1 MYRPKRVLLEADT
14 AEREKGMKI
23 KKIVGKKLKAIR
35 LKNDMTIQELAESSR
50 VSSNMIS
57 RIERGLTIPSV
68 EILMKLAG
76 VFDKSINYFV
86 EEVSTTHEVVFSS
99 PGKRDKTVYDDEHN
113 MHTESFTSGLRDSQ
127 FTSFFCTV
135 KKGGSSGMQ
144 NMYHPGDELI
154 YLLEGRLKVDI
165 AGEIHILHSGDSL
178 SFKSHL
184 PHRWDNIGGGDAKVI
199 WTLSPFTII

>member
-1 MYRPKRVLLEADT
+1 
-14 AEREKGMKI
+14 MKI

-35 LKNDMTIQELAESSR
+35 QKSDMTIQELAERSR

-68 EILMKLAG
+68 EILMKLAA

-86 EEVSTTHEVVFSS
+86 EEVTTTHEIVFTS
-99 PGKRDKTVYDDEHN
+99 PGRRDQTVYDDESN
-113 MHTESFTSGLRDSQ
+113 MHTESFTSGLRDPQ
-127 FTSFFCTV
+127 FMSFFCTIP
-135 KKGGSSGMQ
+135 KGGTSGRA

-154 YLLEGRLKVDI
+154 FLLEGSLKVII
-165 AGEIHILHSGDSL
+165 AGEQHTLRAGDSL

-184 PHRWDNIGGGDAKVI
+184 PHRWDNVGEGDAKVI
-199 WTLSPFTII
+199 WTLSPFTVI

>member
-1 MYRPKRVLLEADT
+1 MRV
-14 AEREKGMKI
+14 

-35 LKNDMTIQELAESSR
+35 LKNDLTIQDLANAST

-68 EILMKLAG
+68 EILMKLSR

-86 EEVSTTHEVVFSS
+86 EEVKTTHEVVFSS
-99 PGKRDKTVYDDEHN
+99 AGNRAKTVYDDVEN
-113 MHTESFTSGLRDSQ
+113 MHTESFTSGLRDPQ
-127 FTSFFCTV
+127 FTSFYCTV
-135 KKGGSSGMQ
+135 KKGGTSGVR

-154 YLLEGRLKVDI
+154 YVLEGSIRVSI
-165 AGEIHILHSGDSL
+165 ADEIHTLTEGDSL

-184 PHRWDNIGGGDAKVI
+184 PHRWDNIGDDDAKVI
-199 WTLSPFTII
+199 WTLSPFTTI

>member
-1 MYRPKRVLLEADT
+1 MR
-14 AEREKGMKI
+14 I

-35 LKNDMTIQELAESSR
+35 LKNDLTIQELAERSK

-86 EEVSTTHEVVFSS
+86 EEVVTTHEIVHSS
-99 PGKRDKTVYDDEHN
+99 PGKRDVTVYEDERN
-113 MHTESFTSGLRDSQ
+113 MRTESFTSGLRDPQ
-127 FTSFFCTV
+127 FMSFHCNIP
-135 KKGGSSGMQ
+135 SGAHSGHQ

-154 YLLEGRLKVDI
+154 YLLEGNLRVTI
-165 AGEIHILHSGDSL
+165 AGETYLLQAGDSL

-184 PHRWDNIGGGDAKVI
+184 PHRWENIGDGEARVI
-199 WTLSPFTII
+199 WTLSPFTTI

>member
-1 MYRPKRVLLEADT
+1 
-14 AEREKGMKI
+14 MKI

-35 LKNDMTIQELAESSR
+35 LKNDLTIQELAEKSL

-86 EEVSTTHEVVFSS
+86 EEVATTHEIVFSS
-99 PGKRDKTVYDDEHN
+99 PGRRDKTVYDDEHN
-113 MHTESFTSGLRDSQ
+113 MHTESFTSGLRDPQ
-127 FTSFFCTV
+127 FTSFYCTV
-135 KKGGSSGMQ
+135 GVGGTSGED

-154 YLLEGRLKVDI
+154 YVLEGCLKVSI
-165 AGEIHILHSGDSL
+165 AGETHILNGGDSL

-184 PHRWDNIGGGDAKVI
+184 PHRWDNIGEGEAKVI

>member
-1 MYRPKRVLLEADT
+1 
-14 AEREKGMKI
+14 MKI

-35 LKNDMTIQELAESSR
+35 LKNDLTIQELAEKSL

-86 EEVSTTHEVVFSS
+86 EEVATTHEIVFSS
-99 PGKRDKTVYDDEHN
+99 PGERDKTVYDDEHN
-113 MHTESFTSGLRDSQ
+113 MHTESFTSGLRDPQ

-135 KKGGSSGMQ
+135 GAGGSSGVE

-154 YLLEGRLKVDI
+154 YVLEGRLKVII
-165 AGEIHILHSGDSL
+165 AGEKHVLNAGDSL

-184 PHRWDNIGGGDAKVI
+184 PHRWDNIGEGEAKVI

>member
-1 MYRPKRVLLEADT
+1 
-14 AEREKGMKI
+14 MKI

-35 LKNDMTIQELAESSR
+35 LKSDLTIQELAERSK

-86 EEVSTTHEVVFSS
+86 EEVSTTHEIVFSS
-99 PGKRDKTVYDDEHN
+99 PGKRDKTVYDDERN
-113 MHTESFTSGLRDSQ
+113 MHTESFTSGLRDPQ
-127 FTSFFCTV
+127 FMSFFCTV
-135 KKGGSSGMQ
+135 QKDGTSGVQ

-154 YLLEGRLKVDI
+154 YVLEGTLKVVI
-165 AGEIHILHSGDSL
+165 AGETHILNQGDSL

-184 PHRWDNIGGGDAKVI
+184 PHRWDNIGPGDAKVI

>member
-1 MYRPKRVLLEADT
+1 MR
-14 AEREKGMKI
+14 I

-35 LKNDMTIQELAESSR
+35 LKHDMTIQELAQKSK

-57 RIERGLTIPSV
+57 RVERGVTIPSV

-86 EEVSTTHEVVFSS
+86 EEVGTTHEVVHSV
-99 PGKRDKTVYDDEHN
+99 PGKRDKTVYDDERN
-113 MHTESFTSGLRDSQ
+113 MHTESFTSGLRDPQ
-127 FTSFFCTV
+127 FMSFFCTV
-135 KKGGSSGMQ
+135 QKGGSSGIN

-154 YLLEGRLKVDI
+154 YVLEGRIKVVI
-165 AGEIHILHSGDSL
+165 AGETHILNSGDSL

-184 PHRWDNIGGGDAKVI
+184 PHRWDNVGEDDAKVI
-199 WTLSPFTII
+199 WTLSPFTTI

>member
-1 MYRPKRVLLEADT
+1 MQ
-14 AEREKGMKI
+14 I
-23 KKIVGKKLKAIR
+23 KKIVGKKLKGIR
-35 LKNDMTIQELAESSR
+35 LKQDMTIQVLAEKSK

-68 EILMKLAG
+68 EILMRLAT

-86 EEVSTTHEVVFSS
+86 EDVSTSHEIVFTR
-99 PGKRDKTVYDDEHN
+99 PGNRDRTVYDDEHN
-113 MHTESFTSGLRDSQ
+113 MHTDSFTSGLRDPQ
-127 FTSFFCTV
+127 FMSFFCTV
-135 KKGGSSGMQ
+135 EKGGTSGVQ

-154 YLLEGRLKVDI
+154 YLLEGKLQVTIVDDVFDL
-165 AGEIHILHSGDSL
+165 ETGDSL

-184 PHRWDNIGGGDAKVI
+184 PHRWDNTGEDDAKVI

>member
-1 MYRPKRVLLEADT
+1 MR
-14 AEREKGMKI
+14 I

-35 LKNDMTIQELAESSR
+35 LKNDLTIQELADRSM

-86 EEVSTTHEVVFSS
+86 EEVTTTHEVVFSS
-99 PGKRDKTVYDDEHN
+99 PGDRDKTVYDDEYN
-113 MHTESFTSGLRDSQ
+113 MHTESFTSGLRDPQ
-127 FTSFFCTV
+127 FTAFYCTV
-135 KKGGSSGMQ
+135 KKGGTSGRK

-154 YLLEGRLKVDI
+154 YVLEGRLKVDI
-165 AGEIHILHSGDSL
+165 AGEVYTLNPGDSL

-184 PHRWDNIGGGDAKVI
+184 PHRWDNIGEDDAKVI
-199 WTLSPFTII
+199 WTLSPFTTI